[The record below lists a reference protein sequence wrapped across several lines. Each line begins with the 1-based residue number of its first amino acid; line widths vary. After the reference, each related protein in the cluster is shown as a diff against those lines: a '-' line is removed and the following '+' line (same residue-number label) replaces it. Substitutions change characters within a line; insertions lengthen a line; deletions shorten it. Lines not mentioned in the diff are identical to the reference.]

1 MAASDKPIL
10 LTGAAGALG
19 RWLRPRLVEKYGK
32 LRVSDKVDPAPLG
45 KGEESVIADISNFEQ
60 VSRAVAGC
68 GAIIHFGAY
77 SIEAKWETILP
88 ANIVGTYNVYEAA
101 RLHGVKRIV
110 FASSNHAIGF
120 HEVTTKLDAD
130 SLQKPDGYYGV
141 AKAFGENMGS
151 MYVDKFGFEVA
162 CLRIGSALPEPK
174 DPRHLSTWLSY
185 PDLFRLVT
193 ACLDSTKLKFAVL
206 YGMSKNTRS
215 WWDNSKVPEVDY
227 RPEDNA
233 EDYAAQ
239 ILSHGDNRD
248 PKAPSTRFMGGPYC
262 DIDYLK
268 R

>member
-1 MAASDKPIL
+1 MAEKPIL
-10 LTGAAGALG
+10 LTGAAGVLG
-19 RWLRPRLVEKYGK
+19 RWLRPRLVEKYGR
-32 LRVSDKVDPAPLG
+32 LRVSDKADPAPLH
-45 KGEESVIADISNFEQ
+45 KGEEGIVADISNFEQ
-60 VSRAVAGC
+60 VSRAVAGS

-88 ANIVGTYNVYEAA
+88 ATIIGTYNVYEAA
-101 RLHGVKRIV
+101 RLHGVKRVI

-120 HEVTTKLDAD
+120 HEVTKKLDAS

-141 AKAFGENMGS
+141 SKAFGENMGS
-151 MYVDKFGFEVA
+151 LYVDKFDMQVA

-193 ACLDSTKLKFAVL
+193 ACLDA
-206 YGMSKNTRS
+206 
-215 WWDNSKVPEVDY
+215 KVPEVDY

-239 ILSHGDNRD
+239 ILSHGDQRD
-248 PKAPSTRFMGGPYC
+248 PKDPATRFMGGPYC
-262 DIDYLK
+262 PIDYVK